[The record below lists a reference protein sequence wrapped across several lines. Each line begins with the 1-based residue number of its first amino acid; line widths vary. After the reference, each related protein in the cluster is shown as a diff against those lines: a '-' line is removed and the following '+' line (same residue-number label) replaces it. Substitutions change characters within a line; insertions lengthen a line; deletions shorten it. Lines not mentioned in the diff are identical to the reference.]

1 MKKLY
6 ALLLMAVMACV
17 VFTGCSD
24 PLYEDFE
31 NYLNVEMV
39 DVNANYELIT
49 AEVATWAEAEDIAEF
64 SASINEVL
72 LPIIEDSLTKLE
84 GINPE
89 TEEVKVLKD
98 KYVKVI
104 EAYKEA
110 FELVDAAVTAEDA
123 DLMNDG
129 NAKLEEGIELLN
141 DYNAG
146 LEELAAQVGA
156 EIEY

>member
-1 MKKLY
+1 MKKIF
-6 ALLLMAVMACV
+6 ALLLMAVMSVTFLA
-17 VFTGCSD
+17 GCSD
-24 PLYEDFE
+24 PVYEDLS

-89 TEEVKVLKD
+89 TEEVKALKE
-98 KYVKVI
+98 KYVKVM

-110 FELVDAAVTAEDA
+110 FELVDVAVVSDNA
-123 DLMNDG
+123 DLMNEG
-129 NAKLEEGIELLN
+129 NAKLEKGIELLN
-141 DYNAG
+141 EYNTG